1 MKQTLRFKV
10 KRTEKIE
17 KKLKIKISSLSIS
30 EVKKFTLTNETEQRQ
45 TREKVSSN
53 TFTVTTQIVSW

>member
-45 TREKVSSN
+45 TRERGSSN

>member
-10 KRTEKIE
+10 KKNRKDTEKI
-17 KKLKIKISSLSIS
+17 KIKISSLSIL
-30 EVKKFTLTNETEQRQ
+30 EVKKFTLTNETEQHQ
-45 TREKVSSN
+45 TREKGSSN

>member
-45 TREKVSSN
+45 TREKGSSN